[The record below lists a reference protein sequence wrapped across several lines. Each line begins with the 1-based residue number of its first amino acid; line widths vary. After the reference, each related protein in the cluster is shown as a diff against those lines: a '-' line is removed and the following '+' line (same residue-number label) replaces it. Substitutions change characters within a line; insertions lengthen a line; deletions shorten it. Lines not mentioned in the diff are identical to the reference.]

1 MCLWQTNIISATCH
15 FSFTNEFVYLQI
27 QNQASQIGMT
37 VDRPQQPFEML
48 NPRRGQEVDEL
59 SKFFR
64 SRTDFNLII
73 VVIPDFGSNYAFVK
87 QAAELSVGCLT
98 QCIKSKTMYKSLNAS
113 TIGNILLKVNAKL
126 NGVNHCLA
134 ERPKCL
140 SVPCMI
146 MGADVTHPSPE
157 SRGNTPSVAAVT
169 ASHDPRAF
177 KYNIC
182 WRLQEPRLE
191 IIEDLENIVYEQL
204 MFFYRE
210 NKQMK
215 PLHIIFFRDGVS
227 EGQFK
232 IVITFNIL
240 I

>member
-1 MCLWQTNIISATCH
+1 M
-15 FSFTNEFVYLQI
+15 QI
-27 QNQASQIGMT
+27 QKQASQLGMT
-37 VDRPQQPFEML
+37 VAAAQQPFQILE
-48 NPRRGQEVDEL
+48 PRRGQELNEL
-59 SKFFR
+59 NNFFR
-64 SRTDFNLII
+64 NRSNFDLII
-73 VVIPDFGSNYAFVK
+73 MVIRDFGSDYAYVK

-98 QCIKSKTMYKSLNAS
+98 QCIKAKTMYKSLNTA
-113 TIGNILLKVNAKL
+113 TIGNILLKINAKL
-126 NGVNHCLA
+126 NGLNHCLA
-134 ERPKCL
+134 TRPPCL
-140 SVPCMI
+140 NEPCMI

-191 IIEDLENIVYEQL
+191 IIEDLENIVHEQL
-204 MFFYRE
+204 LYFYQINR
-210 NKQMK
+210 QQK

-232 IVITFNIL
+232 IVSKKL
-240 I
+240 HQ